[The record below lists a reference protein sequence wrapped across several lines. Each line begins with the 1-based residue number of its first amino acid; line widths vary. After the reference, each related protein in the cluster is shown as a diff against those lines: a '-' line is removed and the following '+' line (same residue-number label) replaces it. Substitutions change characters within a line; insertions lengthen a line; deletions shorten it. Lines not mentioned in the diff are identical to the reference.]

1 MLSKKHIC
9 SVQLYGCERADEAN
23 VLIELPHGATLT
35 EHYNGACGAD
45 ALCASRRPH

>member
-35 EHYNGACGAD
+35 EHYNELAE
-45 ALCASRRPH
+45 